1 MTKETKLFV
10 AEDEGTGALFVRGR
24 GRFEVFYTLKREQ
37 KLIIRH
43 GVGSAPGKGS
53 ITGTIR
59 KHDGSFLAL
68 SFEFPVEAILL
79 TEPKAQ
85 LTINLE
91 RDGTFI
97 AGSR

>member
-1 MTKETKLFV
+1 MPKETKLFV
-10 AEDEGTGALFVRGR
+10 AENEGAGVLFVRGH

-37 KLIIRH
+37 KLIIRP

-59 KHDGSFLAL
+59 KHDGSILAG

-79 TEPKAQ
+79 TEPKVQ
-85 LTINLE
+85 ITINLE

-97 AGSR
+97 AGPG